1 MASDAKL
8 YLGICEKRRM
18 RAPSPKLIQA
28 VLLGLALAGSIC
40 AEVVI
45 DQAELRRWIAQD
57 KRDAIQSLGP
67 QVMPLLAE
75 VYRSSDPQ
83 ERADIAAIFYQFGW
97 QSEAAKEAML
107 EDIDTTDERLSIRV
121 EYALGRVSNDD
132 AVVEALLSN
141 LQNGSSPLIRDK
153 AGCGLAYDQIHLTE
167 EQKVNLY
174 SRLIELLPSENPE
187 TRSLAIR
194 VLKVHTGQMK
204 GFLPLLPLAQR
215 NAAILRW
222 RRWLEEYADN
232 I

>member
-1 MASDAKL
+1 MKTTTARLLLTAL
-8 YLGICEKRRM
+8 C
-18 RAPSPKLIQA
+18 
-28 VLLGLALAGSIC
+28 VLVLAGSVA

-45 DQAELRRWIAQD
+45 DEAELRRWISED
-57 KRDAIQSLGP
+57 KRDAIEGLGP
-67 QVMPLLAE
+67 QVMPLLAKI
-75 VYRSSDPQ
+75 YRSSESQ
-83 ERADIAAIFYQFGW
+83 ERADIAAIFYQLGW
-97 QSEAAKEAML
+97 QSEEAKAALL
-107 EDIDTTDERLSIRV
+107 EDIDTTDERLAVRV

-132 AVVEALLSN
+132 AVVEALLDN
-141 LQNGSSPLIRDK
+141 LETGASPLIRDK

-174 SRLIELLPSENPE
+174 FRLIELLPSENPE

-204 GFLPLLPLAQR
+204 GYLPLLPAPQL
-215 NAAILRW
+215 NAAIMRW

>member
-1 MASDAKL
+1 
-8 YLGICEKRRM
+8 M
-18 RAPSPKLIQA
+18 RAIDLKLLMIVLMA
-28 VLLGLALAGSIC
+28 VASTGSIGSIGSLS

-45 DQAELRRWIAQD
+45 DEAELRLWITAD
-57 KRDAIQSLGP
+57 KRDAIQGLGP
-67 QVMPLLAE
+67 QVMPLLAKI
-75 VYRSSDPQ
+75 YRESDPQ

-97 QSEAAKEAML
+97 QSEEAKTALM
-107 EDIDTTDERLSIRV
+107 EDIDTTNERLSIRV

-132 AVVEALLSN
+132 AVVEALLDN
-141 LQNGSSPLIRDK
+141 LETGSSPLIRDK

-174 SRLIELLPSENPE
+174 YRLIELLASENPE

-194 VLKVHTGQMK
+194 VLQVHTGQRK
-204 GFLPLLPLAQR
+204 GFLPILPLPQR

-222 RRWLEEYADN
+222 RRWLEEYSDN